1 MNDLVGIAISPTL
14 ETANNTILASL
25 APDERDRLR
34 PHIEFTRSKLG
45 ETIFNTGE
53 RIDYLYFP
61 NNSIASV
68 IGTTRQGGTA
78 EIGLIGREGIVG
90 LDLLLGARTI
100 RNPVIIQLADGIFRL
115 PADEALRE
123 FKRAGAFQDAVLKF
137 THSLLTQVSQT
148 AVCNTLHR
156 LDERLAKWLLMCRDR
171 APSDELRLTQ
181 EFLALMVGT
190 TRSSVTIAAITL
202 QDLGYIKYSRGLIRV
217 IDRSALIDFA
227 CDCYRVV
234 QVTDGM

>member
-1 MNDLVGIAISPTL
+1 MNDLVGTAISPTF

-34 PHIEFTRSKLG
+34 PHLAYKEVKLG
-45 ETIFNTGE
+45 EPIFGSGDTIE
-53 RIDYLYFP
+53 HVYFP
-61 NNSIASV
+61 NDSIASV

-90 LDLLLGARTI
+90 LDVLLGVRTI

-123 FKRAGAFQDAVLKF
+123 FKRAGAFHDAVLKF

-171 APSDELRLTQ
+171 SPGDELRLTQ

-202 QDLGYIKYSRGLIRV
+202 QDLGYIKYSRGVIRV
-217 IDRSALIDFA
+217 IDRPALIDFA